1 MAATA
6 YLAARRE
13 EATFALTLTLH
24 RHHAAAPPPLIRSKE
39 EGEAVGMLDLLL
51 AAAAA
56 PLLAASPHLSIYLGE
71 VQEEGVGIWSGREVA
86 SSLPR

>member
-1 MAATA
+1 
-6 YLAARRE
+6 
-13 EATFALTLTLH
+13 
-24 RHHAAAPPPLIRSKE
+24 
-39 EGEAVGMLDLLL
+39 MLDLLL